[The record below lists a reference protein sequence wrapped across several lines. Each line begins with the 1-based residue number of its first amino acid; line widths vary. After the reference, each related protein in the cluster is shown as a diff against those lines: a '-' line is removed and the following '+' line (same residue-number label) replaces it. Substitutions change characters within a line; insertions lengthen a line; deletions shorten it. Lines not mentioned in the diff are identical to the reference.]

1 MARFRE
7 MMGELS
13 RRIVSQSPR
22 GRAAGLAIATYRREA
37 GILRSSF
44 ATSRRDPMPSA
55 MQLTKFKDVDL
66 SDPFFDSLKAAY
78 AEFPSWFASKAEEP
92 VYVSEDATGTLQG
105 FLYLKK
111 ESGAVTDVDPPLP
124 PAERLKVGTLKIV
137 AHGSKLGERFVK
149 KIFDNAIEKK
159 VEEIYVTVFEVHA
172 PLIRLLKRYGF
183 IQHSTKTTPNGTELV
198 FVRSLVHVTGDIRRD
213 YPIIHTK
220 GPKKHLLAIYPEY
233 HTRLFPDSIL
243 DNENPSIVEDL
254 SHTNSIHKVYLT
266 FTRVGGLKPG
276 DIVVIYRCTDGK
288 APAKYRSVVTSVCV
302 VEEVRPSKDF
312 ASLGDFLKY
321 ARPHSVF
328 DRDELE
334 KLWWNSGK
342 SFFVIRM
349 MYNAAF
355 GKRTTRGKLLDELGK
370 SSRSYI
376 NFYPLTD
383 SEFDKVMEMGKV
395 NESLIVD

>member
-1 MARFRE
+1 
-7 MMGELS
+7 
-13 RRIVSQSPR
+13 
-22 GRAAGLAIATYRREA
+22 
-37 GILRSSF
+37 
-44 ATSRRDPMPSA
+44 MPSA
-55 MQLTKFKDVDL
+55 MQLTKFKHVDL

-78 AEFPSWFASKAEEP
+78 EEFPTWFAGKAEEP
-92 VYVSEDATGTLQG
+92 VYVSEGAGGSLQG

-111 ESGAVTDVDPPLP
+111 ESGAVTDVNPPLP

-149 KIFDNAIEKK
+149 KVFDNAISND
-159 VEEIYVTVFEVHA
+159 VEEIYVTVFEIHA

-183 IQHSTKTTPNGTELV
+183 IEHSTKTTPNGTELV
-198 FVRSLVHVTGDIRRD
+198 FVRSLSNLTGDIRRD
-213 YPIIHTK
+213 YPVMHIK
-220 GPKKHLLAIYPEY
+220 GRKKYLLAIYPEY
-233 HTRLFPDSIL
+233 HTKLFPDSIL

-254 SHTNSIHKVYLT
+254 SHTNSIHKIYLT
-266 FTRVGGLKPG
+266 FTRVGKLKPG
-276 DIVVIYRCTDGK
+276 DIVVMYRCTDGK

-302 VEEVRPSKDF
+302 VEEVR
-312 ASLGDFLKY
+312 ASSSFGGLSNFLNY

-328 DRDELE
+328 SKEELE
-334 KLWWNSGK
+334 NDWWNSGK
-342 SFFVIRM
+342 PFSVVRM

-370 SSRSYI
+370 SPRTYI

-383 SEFDKVMEMGKV
+383 VEFDKVMEMGKV